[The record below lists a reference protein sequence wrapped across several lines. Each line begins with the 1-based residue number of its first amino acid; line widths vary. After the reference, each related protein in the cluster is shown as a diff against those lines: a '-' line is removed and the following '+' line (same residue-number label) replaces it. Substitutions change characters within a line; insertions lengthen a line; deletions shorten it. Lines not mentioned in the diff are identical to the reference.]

1 MEFNSPPLNIDGF
14 PIGFQQIY
22 NLSKFLCANDKFRIA
37 VVVSKTPYLSAAIA
51 AFGAKSNIQ
60 DPLQPG
66 TCILVPSTKNND
78 DLSHAVIERLDS
90 FGDQT
95 FYYYKSR
102 KSKTKTK
109 KNQLERDDVGVI
121 GKPASYIKSNAV
133 VYPYANENDWLGR
146 HDVNKSEFTQR
157 ESFVSIFPLV
167 IGNKKKFD
175 KWLNKKLGVRCFE
188 NKSLSVI
195 SGIKLNQSKYED
207 VKFISPL
214 NGSRIDS
221 PTIWIDKVP
230 PSDFKGRGIL
240 FISPH
245 ISNFEEKMLHLGD
258 LFQEQKYISSSLS
271 DLPNCLGQN
280 LAEKA
285 CYKISLLQKGNQ

>member
-1 MEFNSPPLNIDGF
+1 
-14 PIGFQQIY
+14 
-22 NLSKFLCANDKFRIA
+22 
-37 VVVSKTPYLSAAIA
+37 VSKTPYLSAAIA
-51 AFGAKSNIQ
+51 AYGAKSSIQ
-60 DPLQPG
+60 EPLQPG
-66 TCILVPSTKNND
+66 TCILVPSTRNNA

-90 FGDQT
+90 FDDQN
-95 FYYYKSR
+95 FYYYRSR
-102 KSKTKTK
+102 KSKTKIK
-109 KNQLERDDVGVI
+109 KNQLERDDVGVV
-121 GKPASYIKSNAV
+121 GKPASYIKSNAI

-146 HDVNKSEFTQR
+146 HDVNKLEIAQSEF
-157 ESFVSIFPLV
+157 FASIFPLI
-167 IGNKKKFD
+167 IGNKNKFD
-175 KWLNKKLGVRCFE
+175 KWLNKKLGIRFSE
-188 NKSLSVI
+188 NKSLSEI
-195 SGIKLNQSKYED
+195 SGIKLNQSRYED

-230 PSDFKGRGIL
+230 SSDFKGRGIL

-280 LAEKA
+280 LTEKA
-285 CYKISLLQKGNQ
+285 CYKICLLQKRNQ